1 MLLIEELLLP
11 NGKKVSLK
19 IESGKSYGLTGPNG
33 SGKSLLL
40 KSLAHLLPVTFK
52 TFEYNSK
59 NVLNLSPEA
68 YRSSVLYLPSV
79 PVVSDPLSVENYLAA
94 PFKLGIY
101 KSHQSNFP
109 IHNFIERYGLSGKS
123 MGHLSSGQKQVL
135 SFLRAL
141 TLKADCLLLDEPTSH
156 LDPFMTQE
164 LEAQLLE
171 WKNADSARSFVLVSH
186 QEEQVRR
193 LAGNKLPL
201 ESLILN

>member
-11 NGKKVSLK
+11 HGKKVSLK
-19 IESGKSYGLTGPNG
+19 IESGKSYGLIGPNG

-52 TFEYNSK
+52 TFEYK
-59 NVLNLSPEA
+59 DRAVLNLTPEV

-79 PVVSDPLSVENYLAA
+79 PVVSEPLSVEEYLQA
-94 PFKLGIY
+94 PFRLGIY
-101 KSHQSNFP
+101 KAHQAKFP
-109 IHNFIERYGLSGKS
+109 IQEFTARFGLSGKS
-123 MGHLSSGQKQVL
+123 MAHLSSGQKQVL

-164 LEAQLLE
+164 LEALLLE
-171 WKNADSARSFVLVSH
+171 WKNADSGRSFVLVSH
-186 QEEQVRR
+186 QDEQVRR
-193 LAGNKLPL
+193 LAEIKLPL
-201 ESLILN
+201 ESLILK